1 MPGHRHQLPPLNAL
15 RAFEAA
21 ARRGSFKDAASELGV
36 THGAIS
42 RHVRLLEDWLGPPA
56 LFRRLNRRV
65 VLTPTGAALLA
76 ETAPA
81 LDRVASAAGRHRAR
95 GGQAPPAV
103 LRVNAL
109 ATFTLRWLLPRLAQF
124 RDRHPEIEVRLA
136 TSTEPVDAVSDPCDL
151 IIRGG
156 PDTFYGFTCHP
167 FLTERRHPVCSPALL
182 GRLPLDDV
190 ADLRSHTLIHTSTL
204 PRVWPDWLSAAG
216 AGELEPAGSLTL
228 DHFYLT
234 LQAAL
239 DGLGVAMGPTA
250 LVADDLATGRLVA
263 PFPGVTL
270 PSRGYHAYLPEAR
283 AADRSAVAFCRWL
296 EEVGGQDGSGAKDGI
311 QPLSTRR

>member
-1 MPGHRHQLPPLNAL
+1 MPAHRRSLPPLNAL

-21 ARRGSFKDAASELGV
+21 ARLGSFKDAAAELAV

-42 RHVRLLEDWLGPPA
+42 RHIRLLEDWLGPPA
-56 LFRRLNRRV
+56 LFQRLNRRV

-76 ETAPA
+76 ETGPA
-81 LDRVASAAGRHRAR
+81 LDRLSTATDRHQAR
-95 GGQAPPAV
+95 GGKPPPAV

-109 ATFTLRWLLPRLAQF
+109 ATFSLRWLLPRLGQF
-124 RDRHPEIEVRLA
+124 RDRYPEIEVRLS
-136 TSTEPVDAVSDPCDL
+136 TSNEPVDALSESYDL

-156 PDTFYGFTCHP
+156 PDTFYGFTCHS
-167 FLTERRHPVCSPALL
+167 FLTERRLPVCSPAL
-182 GRLPLDDV
+182 RERTPLKEV
-190 ADLRSHTLIHTSTL
+190 TDLQFHTVIHASTL
-204 PRVWPDWLSAAG
+204 PRVWPDWLVAAG
-216 AGELEPAGSLTL
+216 LPDLAPAASLTL

-263 PFPGVTL
+263 PFPDITL
-270 PSRGYHAYLPEAR
+270 PTRGYHAYLPDAR
-283 AADRSAVAFCRWL
+283 AEDRSAIVFCQWL
-296 EEVGGQDGSGAKDGI
+296 EEVGGQVSG
-311 QPLSTRR
+311 

>member
-1 MPGHRHQLPPLNAL
+1 MAGHRRSLPPLNAL

-21 ARRGSFKDAASELGV
+21 ARLGSFKDAATELGV

-65 VLTPTGAALLA
+65 VLTPTGVALLA
-76 ETAPA
+76 ETGPA
-81 LDRVASAAGRHRAR
+81 LDRLSSAAERHQAR
-95 GGQAPPAV
+95 GGKAPPAV

-109 ATFTLRWLLPRLAQF
+109 ATFSLRWLLPRLAQF
-124 RDRHPEIEVRLA
+124 RERHPEIEVRLS
-136 TSTEPVDAVSDPCDL
+136 TSNAPVDALSEPCDL

-167 FLTERRHPVCSPALL
+167 FLVERRLPVCSPALL
-182 GRLPLDDV
+182 QRLPLDEV
-190 ADLRSHTLIHTSTL
+190 ADLRAHTLIHASTL
-204 PRVWPDWLSAAG
+204 PRVWPDWLAAAG
-216 AGELEPAGSLTL
+216 ATDLKTTASLTL

-263 PFPGVTL
+263 PFPDVSL
-270 PSRGYHAYLPEAR
+270 PSRGYHAYLPDAR
-283 AADRSAVAFCRWL
+283 AGEHSAVAFCTWL
-296 EEVGGQDGSGAKDGI
+296 KEVG
-311 QPLSTRR
+311 RRDNLGVS

>member
-1 MPGHRHQLPPLNAL
+1 MPTFRRSLPPLNAL

-21 ARRGSFKDAASELGV
+21 ARHGSFKDAATELAV

-81 LDRVASAAGRHRAR
+81 LDRLAAAAARHQGR
-95 GGQAPPAV
+95 GGKPPPAV

-109 ATFTLRWLLPRLAQF
+109 ATFSLRWLLPRLAQF

-136 TSTEPVDAVSDPCDL
+136 TSTEPVDALSEPYDL

-167 FLTERRHPVCSPALL
+167 FLTERRLPVCSPPLL
-182 GRLPLDDV
+182 ERVPLDDV
-190 ADLRSHTLIHTSTL
+190 ADLRAHTLIHTSTL
-204 PRVWPDWLSAAG
+204 PRVWPDWLAAAG
-216 AGELEPAGSLTL
+216 APDLQPAASLTL
-228 DHFYLT
+228 DYFYPS

-263 PFPGVTL
+263 PFPSVTL
-270 PSRGYHAYLPEAR
+270 PTRGYHVYLPDARTGDR
-283 AADRSAVAFCRWL
+283 AAIAFCRW
-296 EEVGGQDGSGAKDGI
+296 
-311 QPLSTRR
+311 